1 MKGRFALSRDALE
14 TAALARALAAE
25 AAGALVTFE
34 GWVRVTGGSG
44 AEIPRPVAVTAL
56 EYEAWDERAVAQGE
70 LVLDEATRFYRV
82 LAAACVHRVGRL
94 AVGDIA
100 VWIGV
105 TAVHREAAFD
115 ACRYIIDEV
124 KERVPIW
131 KKEHFA
137 DGSSAWAGAPGGR
150 TTAVRATGG
159 SRAGGA
165 GGGAADID
173 RGQGTIRSRGR

>member
-1 MKGRFALSRDALE
+1 MKGRFALSREALDPAALG
-14 TAALARALAAE
+14 AALASA

-44 AEIPRPVAVTAL
+44 AEIPGASAVTAL
-56 EYEAWDERAVAQGE
+56 EYEAWDERALAEGA
-70 LVLDEATRFYRV
+70 LVLDEATRFYGV
-82 LAAACVHRVGRL
+82 LACACVHRVGRL
-94 AVGDIA
+94 AVGDVA

-124 KERVPIW
+124 KARVPIW

-137 DGSSAWAGAPGGR
+137 DGSSVWAGAPGGR
-150 TTAVRATGG
+150 TAAVRPESGG
-159 SRAGGA
+159 RASGR
-165 GGGAADID
+165 AADID
-173 RGQGTIRSRGR
+173 RGQ